1 MNQRAFMQAL
11 DAIAFGAFRAAGVA
25 DAAHYHEPGTSAGVP
40 CTVLLDEGV
49 EQFTADDVVPI
60 ATTIDRVTL
69 QLAEI
74 TPRTVGVVRI
84 DGTGRRLKLVQKIRA
99 DESTAVWEVA
109 SV

>member
-1 MNQRAFMQAL
+1 MQAF
-11 DAIAFGAFRAAGVA
+11 DAIAFGAFRATGVA
-25 DAAHYHEPGTSAGVP
+25 DAAHYHEPGTCAGVP

-49 EQFTADDVVPI
+49 EQFTPDDVAPI

-69 QLAEI
+69 QLAEV
-74 TPRTVGVVRI
+74 TPRAGGVVSI

-109 SV
+109 NV

>member
-1 MNQRAFMQAL
+1 MQAF
-11 DAIAFGAFRAAGVA
+11 DAIAFGAFRATGVA

-49 EQFTADDVVPI
+49 EQFTPDDVAPI

-69 QLAEI
+69 QLAEV
-74 TPRTVGVVRI
+74 TPRAGGVVSI

-109 SV
+109 NV

>member
-1 MNQRAFMQAL
+1 MNQRAFMQAF
-11 DAIAFGAFRAAGVA
+11 DAIAFGAFRATGVA
-25 DAAHYHEPGTSAGVP
+25 DAAHYHEPGTSTGVP

-49 EQFTADDVVPI
+49 EQFTPDDVAPI

-69 QLAEI
+69 QLAEV
-74 TPRTVGVVRI
+74 TPRAGGVVSI

-109 SV
+109 NV

>member
-1 MNQRAFMQAL
+1 MQAF
-11 DAIAFGAFRAAGVA
+11 DAIAFGAFRATGVA
-25 DAAHYHEPGTSAGVP
+25 DAAHYHEPGTSVGVP

-49 EQFTADDVVPI
+49 EQFTPDDVAPI

-69 QLAEI
+69 QLAEV
-74 TPRTVGVVRI
+74 TPRAGGVVSI

-109 SV
+109 NV